1 MPLLKIEKLLETG
14 PRMVS
19 MVLKDK
25 QVVNMMFSS
34 SKTMDQW
41 EEDVKRYGVPSASD
55 EVFAFR

>member
-1 MPLLKIEKLLETG
+1 
-14 PRMVS
+14 MVC